1 MHYCFG
7 AGTTKIM
14 IWCFCEWLPSF
25 EPTSD
30 QSAAEGNSERG
41 GNGLLDAG
49 AIKRES
55 VGAMEAHSA
64 VAVETMF
71 NSGAGTQQQQ
81 RLATSRNAVP
91 THELTVAH
99 KTSH

>member
-1 MHYCFG
+1 M
-7 AGTTKIM
+7 
-14 IWCFCEWLPSF
+14 
-25 EPTSD
+25 
-30 QSAAEGNSERG
+30 
-41 GNGLLDAG
+41 LDAG

>member
-7 AGTTKIM
+7 AATTKIM

-25 EPTSD
+25 GPTSD

-41 GNGLLDAG
+41 RNGLLDAG

-71 NSGAGTQQQQ
+71 NSGAGASMAHQQQQ
-81 RLATSRNAVP
+81 RLATGTAAVAMQSP
-91 THELTVAH
+91 P
-99 KTSH
+99 KS